1 MGPTHPFVLLDTTT
15 TTTTMVDVLGQ
26 DVTVDTIL
34 DLVLDT
40 TLDLD
45 QDTTLDPVALEE
57 DAVGLVL
64 DIIRDPVVAVE
75 EDAVDLVLD
84 ITLDLTMVS
93 AEILAQFL
101 VGLRDP
107 VDLIQ
112 EPPVIPKIVAEST
125 LVASVIVYT

>member
-1 MGPTHPFVLLDTTT
+1 MGPTHPSVLLDTTT

-40 TLDLD
+40 TLVLD

-112 EPPVIPKIVAEST
+112 EDKIVAEST

>member
-1 MGPTHPFVLLDTTT
+1 MGPTHPSVLLDTTTT

-26 DVTVDTIL
+26 DVTVDTIR
-34 DLVLDT
+34 D
-40 TLDLD
+40 LDLD

-57 DAVGLVL
+57 DAVDLVL
-64 DIIRDPVVAVE
+64 DII
-75 EDAVDLVLD
+75 
-84 ITLDLTMVS
+84 LDLTMVS